1 MGYSPSL
8 PTFSE
13 ESMNEARAL
22 RMPDPSRV
30 LGKEDPFQDC
40 FTGVD
45 DSADLNNASTLFEE
59 AHRLFSRYIT
69 KFKAELSQCEAE
81 LKKSL
86 DEEKAMRLLCSQKE
100 EELKDFRADLA
111 KARKNETELDKQL
124 QQK

>member
-8 PTFSE
+8 PTFSK

-30 LGKEDPFQDC
+30 LGKEDPFRDC

-111 KARKNETELDKQL
+111 KARKNEAELDKQL